1 MFIFLGGN
9 DMEPTSSI
17 SSIWVKEAVRAFV
30 RNRTSDFPI
39 SIADLAQRVRYA
51 FPSLPT
57 TNGS

>member
-1 MFIFLGGN
+1 
-9 DMEPTSSI
+9 MEPTSSI